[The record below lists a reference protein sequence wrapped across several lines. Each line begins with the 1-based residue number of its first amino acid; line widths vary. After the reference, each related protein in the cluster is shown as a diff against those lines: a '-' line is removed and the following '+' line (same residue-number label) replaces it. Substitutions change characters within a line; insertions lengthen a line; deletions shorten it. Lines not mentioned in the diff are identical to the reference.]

1 MLYNTLSKYPT
12 QHTYSKWLLQK
23 VPFRLHGS
31 SSLCKW
37 EAVSTWTGTVAPF
50 VVQHSQTILAIA
62 VATLGREFG
71 ENLTILEPTMPHSN
85 QKSASLAFPWWS
97 CRIYHMRCGQN
108 FWFSQRTLVQVVNPP
123 RRSQRFDCWH
133 EVNFEG
139 TSCVIGGCLSP
150 HCSGNQLASECLNVG
165 RIMIVHN
172 LINLYYL
179 HIVICNGV
187 ESSLGNKR
195 WCWNYCNTA
204 IVAKQQD
211 LWIYLTTSKTI
222 AKSAIRE
229 VISSTQVLKTK
240 RNLVSMHLV
249 EEGWS

>member
-123 RRSQRFDCWH
+123 PSFAAFWLLTWSKFWRDLMCHWGVPEPTLQRQSARLWM
-133 EVNFEG
+133 
-139 TSCVIGGCLSP
+139 
-150 HCSGNQLASECLNVG
+150 SECRKNNDSAQLN
-165 RIMIVHN
+165 
-172 LINLYYL
+172 
-179 HIVICNGV
+179 
-187 ESSLGNKR
+187 
-195 WCWNYCNTA
+195 
-204 IVAKQQD
+204 
-211 LWIYLTTSKTI
+211 
-222 AKSAIRE
+222 
-229 VISSTQVLKTK
+229 
-240 RNLVSMHLV
+240 
-249 EEGWS
+249 